1 MKELWLYGS
10 GKRCHILLN
19 LVKNTDY
26 EICGIVDSNAT
37 KWGKKLNGITI
48 ESPDVLREHSE
59 IYVCVTF
66 YSSLVYEPTWD
77 KLEINYGIPRTRQM
91 SFHDVLLDIYLQHT
105 NKLTYPIC
113 GENRKIL
120 FDASWGLGHG
130 GVESWLKDMIFWC
143 DQAGWKN
150 FYLLSAKEQKGIK
163 SEVETHIQ
171 EFSYEDAMVFSP
183 EYIQKGINFLKENGP
198 CTIVFSR
205 VNELMVSACLLK
217 RNYPE
222 QYKIIMVDHGSSDGM
237 YRDILS
243 YRKMIDKYVCVS
255 QGIRETLVSYGIPEQ
270 RVFSMTVPM
279 PYEKTLER
287 TYSMDPGEA
296 IHLGY
301 AGRLEK
307 FEKRMDIMI
316 QLIEELEKRNVKYY
330 LEIAGTGSY
339 YDKLKQF
346 ISEKKIEN
354 HISLLGWLSREKMS
368 AFWQRQDVALNV
380 SDNEGRPI
388 ANMEAMLN
396 GAVPVATETIGVL
409 DDVHDGENGFMV
421 PICDYVGM
429 ADKIEYL
436 GKNRTILPKMGKMA
450 RKEMILKMDMGK
462 YMSMWEKILKE

>member
-19 LVKNTDY
+19 LVKSTDY
-26 EICGIVDSNAT
+26 AVCGIVDSDAD
-37 KWGKKLNGITI
+37 KWGQNFNGFTI
-48 ESPDVLREHSE
+48 ESPDVLRKYSG

-66 YSSLVYEPTWD
+66 YSALVYEPTWN
-77 KLEINYGIPRTRQM
+77 KLELNYGIPFARQL
-91 SFHDVLLDIYLQHT
+91 SFHDVLLDIYIQHT
-105 NKLTYPIC
+105 NKLIFPIY
-113 GENRKIL
+113 GGNRKIL

-130 GVESWLKDMIFWC
+130 GVESWLKDMTFWC

-150 FYLLSAKEQKGIK
+150 FYLLSAKEQEGIK

-171 EFSYEDAMVFSP
+171 EFSYGDTMVFSP
-183 EYIQKGINFLKENGP
+183 EYIQKGIDFLKENGP

-279 PYEKTLER
+279 PYEKKLER
-287 TYSMDPGEA
+287 AYTVDSGES

-316 QLIEELEKRNVKYY
+316 RLIEELEKRNVGYY

-339 YDKLKQF
+339 YDKIKQL
-346 ISEKKIEN
+346 ISEKKLKD
-354 HISLLGWLSREKMS
+354 HISLLGWLPREEMS

-396 GAVPVATETIGVL
+396 GAVPVVTETIGVL
-409 DDVHDGENGFMV
+409 ADVHDGENGFVV

-436 GKNRTILPKMGKMA
+436 EKNRTILPKMGKKA

-462 YMSMWEKILKE
+462 YMSMWEKILNE